1 MNILFLT
8 SESVPFIKTGG
19 LADVAGALPKE
30 LKKKGVDIRVVLPLH
45 KGIDGSYREKME
57 KVTEFYVDLDWKHQ
71 YAGIYQFEWD
81 GVTYYFIDN
90 LEYFDRDG
98 LYGYDDD
105 AERYIYYSKACTLLP
120 KEINF
125 KPDIIHSNDWHTA
138 MVNVFVN
145 DFRQGD
151 SFYEDIRT
159 LFTIHNLK
167 YQGVFN
173 SDYMAR
179 SWTWWKIF

>member
-30 LKKKGVDIRVVLPLH
+30 LKKKGVDIRVVLPLY
-45 KGIDGSYREKME
+45 KKISESYREKME
-57 KVTEFYVDLDWKHQ
+57 KITEFYVDLDWKHQ
-71 YAGIYQFEWD
+71 YAGVYQLEWD

-98 LYGYDDD
+98 LYGFGDD
-105 AERYIYYSKACTLLP
+105 AERFIFFSKACTLLP

-138 MVNVFVN
+138 SIGFL
-145 DFRQGD
+145 F
-151 SFYEDIRT
+151 SFCKS
-159 LFTIHNLK
+159 FTSLPEWVVLPEPCRPTII
-167 YQGVFN
+167 
-173 SDYMAR
+173 
-179 SWTWWKIF
+179 TI